1 MFYRQLVFSFRIK
14 ISFHS
19 VSISSVKSFFSGV
32 KKKKM
37 FPWTLSNIY
46 LIQKLIQKIQPLLIL
61 LCGLDPLA
69 LEALMLIS
77 AIPGWCENS
86 LCCGRE
92 IILHANGVPRK
103 ANIVRLIMATVLY
116 KCSPRVSEW
125 HKNLET
131 LLWLCIWC
139 WEYSAKFFLCKGS
152 VLYYSGSKLELLEP
166 DCLGSNHTF
175 GTY

>member
-1 MFYRQLVFSFRIK
+1 
-14 ISFHS
+14 
-19 VSISSVKSFFSGV
+19 
-32 KKKKM
+32 M

-125 HKNLET
+125 HKNLRHYCGFAFGVENI
-131 LLWLCIWC
+131 LQSSFCVKGQ
-139 WEYSAKFFLCKGS
+139 YSTTVVQSLSFLS
-152 VLYYSGSKLELLEP
+152 QTAWVQITPLVHTS
-166 DCLGSNHTF
+166 CLGSNPTF